1 MFGGPGNLSDGSA
14 LIAGHWGPKVEAG
27 NRLDMRLEV
36 HEAVVL
42 SFRHNGKPLGAAF
55 QINNWTGGVFR
66 PVVSLSSKEQE
77 IIIAASSLSAEDF
90 ALQPGSDKGDDT
102 LEGKWTAEDL
112 EVMIAKEN
120 SSSWRLSA
128 KVANSISAS
137 VTRTEGGGW
146 SVGSVISTQM
156 MPPPHLEAKERA
168 LTMLLTNLTDLRL
181 EGTNLALVARE
192 SVQILSPAVPPPPV
206 TREKIRW
213 LN

>member
-1 MFGGPGNLSDGSA
+1 M
-14 LIAGHWGPKVEAG
+14 
-27 NRLDMRLEV
+27 
-36 HEAVVL
+36 
-42 SFRHNGKPLGAAF
+42 
-55 QINNWTGGVFR
+55 
-66 PVVSLSSKEQE
+66 SLSSKEQE
-77 IIIAASSLSAEDF
+77 ISIAASTLSAEDF
-90 ALQPGSDKGDDT
+90 ALKPGSDNGDT
-102 LEGKWTAEDL
+102 VEGKWIAEDL

-120 SSSWRLSA
+120 PSSWRLSA

-168 LTMLLTNLTDLRL
+168 FTTLLTNLTDLRL